1 MSYLHT
7 ALGISTTSAG
17 TTGHAAAGWSHNTCS
32 MSPILL
38 LLLLSPVSFLFS
50 SSVVLLTPCLF
61 LFLPLLA
68 VDDWGEPHVGK
79 FAHDTAPCPTPADP
93 LPDQNEATPVRL
105 RIAGLPRNVD
115 ASAVASRIAPFAEEI
130 KGDAEIVIRQPEKPD
145 FAYVDAIMSPNQLK
159 RCQTAYNKA
168 TWKGSKLSIQIAK
181 RTYMNIL

>member
-1 MSYLHT
+1 M
-7 ALGISTTSAG
+7 
-17 TTGHAAAGWSHNTCS
+17 
-32 MSPILL
+32 LL
-38 LLLLSPVSFLFS
+38 LLVGCTTPAPCPLFS
-50 SSVVLLTPCLF
+50 SCSSSPPSLSFSLFRSHLAFF

>member
-1 MSYLHT
+1 M
-7 ALGISTTSAG
+7 
-17 TTGHAAAGWSHNTCS
+17 
-32 MSPILL
+32 LL
-38 LLLLSPVSFLFS
+38 LVGRTTPAPCPLFS
-50 SSVVLLTPCLF
+50 SCSSSPPSLSFFLFGCSPHTLPF